1 MKPNE
6 SSDDWKAMEAYMDA
20 VEGNGP
26 QTTLF
31 ALLEEARVAMPPPDT
46 ISDSDIKEVLWKVIH
61 AMAELGTYLSS
72 TDHLS
77 DRDLYVVLW
86 NDILREEYPIVPE
99 RFPLVK
105 LMDVLGRWSNE
116 DIETWLTYYADED
129 ARQRASEYGT
139 RALPDHVDPPYPRDH
154 LLPKCGGGEG
164 A

>member
-99 RFPLVK
+99 EFPLVK
-105 LMDVLGRWSNE
+105 LMDVLE
-116 DIETWLTYYADED
+116 
-129 ARQRASEYGT
+129 QR
-139 RALPDHVDPPYPRDH
+139 RH
-154 LLPKCGGGEG
+154 
-164 A
+164 

>member
-1 MKPNE
+1 
-6 SSDDWKAMEAYMDA
+6 MEAYMDA